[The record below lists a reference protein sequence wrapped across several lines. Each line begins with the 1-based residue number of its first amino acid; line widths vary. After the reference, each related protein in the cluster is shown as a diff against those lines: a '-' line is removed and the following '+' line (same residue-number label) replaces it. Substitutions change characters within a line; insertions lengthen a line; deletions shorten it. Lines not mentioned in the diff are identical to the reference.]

1 MKKPRDLERRAL
13 AMLEE
18 ALELPEA
25 ERDAWVEAA
34 TADNFPLRARMKQL
48 LAGSREANP
57 LLTGG
62 ASAETVETQPPERV
76 GAYRIVETLGRGG
89 MGAVYKAVRDSGDF
103 DHVVAIK
110 LIRPGALSSALVE
123 RFGRERQILAGL
135 AHPHIARLFDGG
147 TTINGEPFIVME
159 YVAGQ
164 PITQWAAA
172 RDLDVRARL
181 KLFLDVCGAVG
192 FAHQNL
198 VIHRDIT
205 PPNVLVT
212 DDGAVKLIDFGIS
225 RPQDDGVEPTI
236 TDRSFTGMSLT
247 PRFAAPE
254 RMSGGGA
261 TTLSDIY
268 SLGRLLEALLESQ
281 PEDQDLKAI
290 VAEATAD
297 DPADRYASAD
307 ALADDIERYLDG
319 RPVGARR
326 GGRAYAIGKFVG
338 RYKAAVGLSAAG
350 LAVIVAALVVALMSF
365 ASAEQAR
372 AEEARRFDQVRSLAG
387 YMLFDLTDALA
398 RTPGNTAARLALAEK
413 SQAYLSTL
421 AASPGAEPRLRLET
435 AQGLLRLA
443 RIQGVPPEPNFG
455 DWAKAKANI
464 ALADRILTDL
474 GKGGMP
480 TAELAADQAV
490 ADIYRGLILAL
501 SDTDIK
507 GGQAAL
513 KAAESHLDAVP
524 AAGRTG
530 RWHEARAALRRAQA
544 EALFLAAD
552 DPGITRVANRM
563 DAELAEWPA
572 DLREGRAGHEARAWA
587 SYYRGAAQSALE
599 GGDFGI
605 PAMQAAKR
613 DLLALDARWPNDPST
628 LYALIYTDYMLFAS
642 AARAG
647 RQQLSSSALEEARSR
662 LARLLE
668 LEDADNSLKTLD
680 INMGQAW
687 AQDLANRGRFPEAI
701 AAQRSALASIAG
713 RLTAERRANTI
724 ADLGW
729 GEMMLGLIARK
740 AGDRTLTCDSWKKA
754 RAWFEEI
761 ERRQALT
768 GFHAGFQP
776 GLKANLALCARGA
789 PLSAFK
795 PLKE

>member
-1 MKKPRDLERRAL
+1 MKPRDLERRAL

-18 ALELPEA
+18 ALERPEG
-25 ERDAWVEAA
+25 EREAWVEAA
-34 TADNFPLRARMKQL
+34 TVDNFALRARMKQL
-48 LAGSREANP
+48 LAGSRETNQ

-62 ASAETVETQPPERV
+62 ASAETVETLPPERV

-159 YVAGQ
+159 YIAGQ
-164 PITQWAAA
+164 PITQWAEA
-172 RDLDVRARL
+172 RDLDTPALLR
-181 KLFLDVCGAVG
+181 LFLDVCGAVG

-225 RPQDDGVEPTI
+225 KPQDDEVELVTA
-236 TDRSFTGMSLT
+236 DRSLSGLSLT

-254 RMSGGGA
+254 RLAGAGA
-261 TTLSDIY
+261 TTLSDIF
-268 SLGRLLEALLESQ
+268 SLGRLLETLLDGQ
-281 PEDQDLKAI
+281 PADADLKAI
-290 VAEATAD
+290 VVEATAT
-297 DPADRYASAD
+297 DPALRYASAD

-319 RPVGARR
+319 RPVAARR
-326 GGRAYAIGKFVG
+326 GGRRYAVGKFVG

-350 LAVIVAALVVALMSF
+350 LVVIVAALVVALMSF
-365 ASAEQAR
+365 ASAERAR
-372 AEEARRFDQVRSLAG
+372 AAEAKRFDQVRSLAG

-413 SQAYLSTL
+413 AQAYLSTL
-421 AASPGAEPRLRLET
+421 AASPDVEPRLRLET

-455 DWAKAKANI
+455 DWARAKANI
-464 ALADRILTDL
+464 ALAARMLGDL
-474 GKGGMP
+474 AKGGMN
-480 TAELAADQAV
+480 AAQLAPDRALADT
-490 ADIYRGLILAL
+490 YRGLILAL

-513 KAAESHLDAVP
+513 KAAEAHLNTVP
-524 AAGRTG
+524 GPARSG

-544 EALFLAAD
+544 EVLYLAAD
-552 DPGITRVANRM
+552 DPGITRVANQM

-572 DLREGRAGHEARAWA
+572 ALRDGRLGQETGAWA

-599 GGDFGI
+599 GGDFGL
-605 PAMQAAKR
+605 PALQTAKR
-613 DLLALDARWPNDPST
+613 DLLTLDARWPNDPST

-647 RQQLSSSALEEARSR
+647 QQTLSSAAIDEARKR
-662 LARLLE
+662 LAQLLA
-668 LEDADNSLKTLD
+668 LEDADNSLKTLN
-680 INMGQAW
+680 INMGQAY
-687 AQDLANRGRFPEAI
+687 AQDLGNRGRFPEAI
-701 AAQRSALASIAG
+701 AAQRVALTAIGA
-713 RLTAERRANTI
+713 RLTPERRTATL

-740 AGDRTLTCDSWKKA
+740 AGDRGLTCASWRKA
-754 RAWFEEI
+754 RVYFEEI
-761 ERRQALT
+761 EKRQALT

-776 GLKANLALCARGA
+776 GLKANLVLCAEGA